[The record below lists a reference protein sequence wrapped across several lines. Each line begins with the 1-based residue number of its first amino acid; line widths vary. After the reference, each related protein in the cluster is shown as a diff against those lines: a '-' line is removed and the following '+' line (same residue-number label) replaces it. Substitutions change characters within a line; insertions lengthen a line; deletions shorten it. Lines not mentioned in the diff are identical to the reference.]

1 MKVYISLIAVF
12 TLLFIADVS
21 TTNHDYINFPIKVA
35 GAALGVEPAEKA
47 DDKEAKKVD
56 EVKEEKP
63 KTCIEKIKIQ
73 QQLIKDSL
81 EDIRKNL
88 KTKVSS

>member
-1 MKVYISLIAVF
+1 M
-12 TLLFIADVS
+12 
-21 TTNHDYINFPIKVA
+21 A
-35 GAALGVEPAEKA
+35 GAALGIGPAEKA

-56 EVKEEKP
+56 EAKEEKP

-81 EDIRKNL
+81 EDIKKNL
-88 KTKVSS
+88 KNILLRFLKRILKHIFKIL

>member
-1 MKVYISLIAVF
+1 MKAYVSIIAGF

-21 TTNHDYINFPIKVA
+21 TTNHDYNNFPIKVA
-35 GAALGVEPAEKA
+35 GATLSIGPAEKA

-56 EVKEEKP
+56 DVEEEKP